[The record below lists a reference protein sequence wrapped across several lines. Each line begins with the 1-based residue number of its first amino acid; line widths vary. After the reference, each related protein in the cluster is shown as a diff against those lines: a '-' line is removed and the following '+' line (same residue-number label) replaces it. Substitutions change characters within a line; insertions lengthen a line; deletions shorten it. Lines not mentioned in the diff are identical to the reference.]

1 MSLSLCVCVCVL
13 LSLLLFL
20 SVSLSL
26 CVCFHAI
33 LCVLYSFYSFHDV
46 SLISLFVGRYVL
58 STFSVADLKTESLI
72 LIFVLINVICE
83 GIYYSKPNSVLSP
96 KYNFSNIC
104 MVSSKRTKQ
113 YITQWKL
120 ETAHLSSI
128 HCNILCKCSLC
139 LIFCQV
145 RWKSQFFFYLWVCT
159 SGSNSFHTLEAKC

>member
-1 MSLSLCVCVCVL
+1 MSVL

-20 SVSLSL
+20 FVPLSL

-33 LCVLYSFYSFHDV
+33 LCVLYSFYSFHDI
-46 SLISLFVGRYVL
+46 SLTSLFVGRYVL
-58 STFSVADLKTESLI
+58 STFFVADLKRESLT
-72 LIFVLINVICE
+72 LIFVLLNVICE
-83 GIYYSKPNSVLSP
+83 CIYYSKPNSVLSP

-113 YITQWKL
+113 YITHWKL

-128 HCNILCKCSLC
+128 LCNALCKYSLR

-145 RWKSQFFFYLWVCT
+145 RWKIQFFLSVSSYFWIKFFPYTW
-159 SGSNSFHTLEAKC
+159 GKC